1 MRHVLVLGSSG
12 MLGSAVV
19 KEFVDF
25 SGAVSATIRM
35 VSNESHSSKV
45 TLLKFDAANDD
56 LRESLSG
63 IDRVDYVINCIGV
76 IKPHIKDS
84 DAKQR
89 ANAIAINGL
98 FPYSLESW
106 SREVGAKVLQ
116 IATDCV
122 FSGSRG
128 AYLESDEHDA
138 LDVYGK
144 TKSLGEVPSNSMMH
158 LRVSIIGPEIGRSTS
173 LLEWVRNQPK
183 GAEISG
189 YTDHLWNGITTLHFA
204 KIARGIVEADL
215 FSPGVF
221 HVLPKDDVTK
231 HELVSSMARHLGRN
245 DIAIK
250 PVSTGDGINRTL
262 RTRFPEV
269 NQRLWEKAGYACLP
283 DVDKMVSEVIAWDSA
298 R

>member
-1 MRHVLVLGSSG
+1 MFFIFLRRYCRKIYTVAYLQTLNEEVLHDD
-12 MLGSAVV
+12 
-19 KEFVDF
+19 FVDF

-84 DAKQR
+84 DDKQR

-122 FSGSRG
+122 FSGATG
-128 AYLESDEHDA
+128 
-138 LDVYGK
+138 G
-144 TKSLGEVPSNSMMH
+144 SNSPFAS
-158 LRVSIIGPEIGRSTS
+158 LRWRGGPPVCGPHMGWVSRS
-173 LLEWVRNQPK
+173 WP
-183 GAEISG
+183 
-189 YTDHLWNGITTLHFA
+189 
-204 KIARGIVEADL
+204 
-215 FSPGVF
+215 P
-221 HVLPKDDVTK
+221 
-231 HELVSSMARHLGRN
+231 
-245 DIAIK
+245 
-250 PVSTGDGINRTL
+250 TGG
-262 RTRFPEV
+262 
-269 NQRLWEKAGYACLP
+269 
-283 DVDKMVSEVIAWDSA
+283 
-298 R
+298 